1 MGALGGRASGGT
13 RSRARASRARASR
26 AGRAGGLAGA
36 EGQGGDWDRKSALTS
51 DSAMVVVVVVPGQR
65 HDLSHHARFRGAGAT
80 GSLSGTR
87 KASWAMRHGNATS
100 RRCTTF
106 AEQGARHGGG
116 MAWLLGAGEAGGA
129 TGCHG
134 RKARFLTPRICVLR
148 RACRV
153 FDARPGVPG
162 SALRALEAQASKS
175 RGRQPP

>member
-1 MGALGGRASGGT
+1 MGALGRRASGGT
-13 RSRARASRARASR
+13 RSRARASR

-51 DSAMVVVVVVPGQR
+51 DSAMVVVVVVVVVPGQR
-65 HDLSHHARFRGAGAT
+65 HDLSHHARFRGAGAA